1 MMILVFSSS
10 SQPQRFCHSLSIK
23 NSSQLTSYPFCP
35 KATLKMRN
43 RTEVVESL
51 LYLISSPIFNR
62 SRFPQTTSRLLL
74 HHKLENLIEFED
86 QVLLPYSKF
95 LSKDFLVIVFF
106 FSLQWNKKCRRGSTF
121 CSTLLCFL
129 PVIIENVG
137 RELLLAQT

>member
-86 QVLLPYSKF
+86 QVLPPLFKVSVQRF
-95 LSKDFLVIVFF
+95 SCHCFF
-106 FSLQWNKKCRRGSTF
+106 FHFNEIR
-121 CSTLLCFL
+121 
-129 PVIIENVG
+129 NVG
-137 RELLLAQT
+137 EGALFAPLFFVFYL